1 MSYEIHAFI
10 GRQERF
16 SAVEGA
22 PMNTVSLAQGMA
34 LVPLTPALCGWLYQ
48 QHKGARRMHP
58 GFELLSEP
66 AYQLGVRLSERGAV
80 AYVEAFF
87 FGNVGGQDAIMW
99 QRGAVVMEPLHS
111 FNGLTALP
119 ESRPRR
125 ASRDAAPCHPINE
138 ALRRLGVKKSGQYD
152 EFDAL
157 GLGRHRK
164 TERWIE

>member
-1 MSYEIHAFI
+1 VSYEIHAFI
-10 GRQERF
+10 GLRERF
-16 SAVEGA
+16 CAVEGA

-34 LVPLTPALCGWLYQ
+34 LVPLTSALCGWLYQ
-48 QHKGARRMHP
+48 QHKGATRTHP

-66 AYQLGVRLSERGAV
+66 AYQLGVRLSKRGGV

-87 FGNVGGQDAIMW
+87 FGNVGGQDAIVW
-99 QRGAVVMEPLHS
+99 QHGAAVMEPLHS
-111 FNGLTALP
+111 FNGQAALP

-125 ASRDAAPCHPINE
+125 ASRDAAPYHPINE
-138 ALRRLGVKKSGQYD
+138 ALRRLGVEKSGQYD

-164 TERWIE
+164 TESWIE

>member
-1 MSYEIHAFI
+1 MSYELNAFI

-16 SAVEGA
+16 SIVEGA
-22 PMNTVSLAQGMA
+22 PMKTVPLAQGMA
-34 LVPLTPALCGWLYQ
+34 ILPLTLALCGWLHA
-48 QHKGARRMHP
+48 QHEGAERTHP

-80 AYVEAFF
+80 AYVEAFD
-87 FGNVGGQDAIMW
+87 FGNAGGQDAIVW
-99 QRGAVVMEPLHS
+99 QHGRVVMEPLHS
-111 FNGLTALP
+111 FDGLAALP

-125 ASRDAAPCHPINE
+125 ASPGAAPCHPINE
-138 ALRRLGVKKSGQYD
+138 ALRRLDVEKSGQYD